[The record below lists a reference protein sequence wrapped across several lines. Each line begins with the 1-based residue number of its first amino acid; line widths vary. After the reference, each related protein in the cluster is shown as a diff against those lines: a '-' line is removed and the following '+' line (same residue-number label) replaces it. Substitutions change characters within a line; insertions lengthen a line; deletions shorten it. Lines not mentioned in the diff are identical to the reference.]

1 MRLTLAI
8 CSKMFVGWQA
18 TGLVFEVVRAV
29 ELVVD
34 DMPGVVVAEG
44 PAGDD
49 INGLGIAVEDSE
61 GPEG

>member
-1 MRLTLAI
+1 
-8 CSKMFVGWQA
+8 MFVGWQA
-18 TGLVFEVVRAV
+18 VGLVFKVVRAV

-34 DMPGVVVAEG
+34 DMLGVVVAEG

-49 INGLGIAVEDSE
+49 INGLGVAVEDSE

>member
-1 MRLTLAI
+1 
-8 CSKMFVGWQA
+8 MFVGRQA
-18 TGLVFEVVRAV
+18 AGLVFEVVQAV

-34 DMPGVVVAEG
+34 DVPGVVVTEG

-49 INGLGIAVEDSE
+49 INGLGVAVEDSE

>member
-1 MRLTLAI
+1 
-8 CSKMFVGWQA
+8 MFVGQQA

-49 INGLGIAVEDSE
+49 INGLGVAVEDSE

>member
-8 CSKMFVGWQA
+8 CSKMFVGRQA
-18 TGLVFEVVRAV
+18 AGLVFEVVRAV

-34 DMPGVVVAEG
+34 DMPGVVVTEG
-44 PAGDD
+44 PVGDD
-49 INGLGIAVEDSE
+49 INGLGVAIEDSE

>member
-1 MRLTLAI
+1 M
-8 CSKMFVGWQA
+8 
-18 TGLVFEVVRAV
+18 FEVVRAV

-34 DMPGVVVAEG
+34 DMLGVVVAEG

-49 INGLGIAVEDSE
+49 INGLGVAVEDSE

>member
-1 MRLTLAI
+1 
-8 CSKMFVGWQA
+8 MFVGWQA
-18 TGLVFEVVRAV
+18 AGLVFEVVQAV

-34 DMPGVVVAEG
+34 DMPGVVVTEG

-49 INGLGIAVEDSE
+49 INGLSVAVEDSE

>member
-1 MRLTLAI
+1 
-8 CSKMFVGWQA
+8 MFVGRQA

-34 DMPGVVVAEG
+34 DVPGVVVAEG

-49 INGLGIAVEDSE
+49 INGLGVTVEDSE